1 MPVENQTLAP
11 FYSNGRNPYN
21 YARFEQISRDVATPW
36 LTLEEITQ
44 QLNLFDDESQDTYLS
59 SLELATRMSIEDILG
74 MAIFSTQWNVY
85 YANFGMY
92 DTTLYLDLPE
102 TGVDVAG
109 YPAVTINNVRY
120 YGSSNTVPITI
131 SSADYSY
138 DPTGSR
144 VILNVALNELSQ
156 QVANPIVVTFTQN
169 ANPLAS
175 YPVIKQAG
183 LMLLTHLYNTRSTV
197 GDTVGMKS
205 EIPFGV
211 HAMLRPYK
219 PLVM

>member
-59 SLELATRMSIEDILG
+59 SLELATRMTIEDILG

-102 TGVDVAG
+102 TGVNITG

-131 SSADYSY
+131 SSTDYSY

-156 QVANPIVVTFTQN
+156 QVANPIVVTYTQN

-175 YPVIKQAG
+175 YPVVKQAG

-197 GDTVGMKS
+197 GDTVGMKA

-211 HAMLRPYK
+211 TALLRPYK

>member
-44 QLNLFDDESQDTYLS
+44 QLNLFGDESQDTYLS

-102 TGVDVAG
+102 TGVDVVG

-169 ANPLAS
+169 ANPLAT

>member
-1 MPVENQTLAP
+1 
-11 FYSNGRNPYN
+11 
-21 YARFEQISRDVATPW
+21 
-36 LTLEEITQ
+36 
-44 QLNLFDDESQDTYLS
+44 
-59 SLELATRMSIEDILG
+59 MSIEDILG

-102 TGVDVAG
+102 TGVDVVG

-131 SSADYSY
+131 SSANYSY

-144 VILNVALNELSQ
+144 VILNVALNELNQ

>member
-44 QLNLFDDESQDTYLS
+44 QLNLFGDESQDTYLS
-59 SLELATRMSIEDILG
+59 SLELATRMVIEDILG

-102 TGVDVAG
+102 TGVDVVG

-169 ANPLAS
+169 ANPLAN
-175 YPVIKQAG
+175 YPIIKQAG

>member
-44 QLNLFDDESQDTYLS
+44 QLNLFDDESQDSYLS
-59 SLELATRMSIEDILG
+59 SLELATRMTIEDILG

-92 DTTLYLDLPE
+92 DSTLYLDLPVS
-102 TGVDVAG
+102 GVDVTG

-120 YGSSNTVPITI
+120 YGSSNTSPITI
-131 SSADYSY
+131 SNADYSY
-138 DPTGSR
+138 DSTGSR
-144 VILNVALNELSQ
+144 VILNVALNALSQ

-169 ANPLAS
+169 ANPLAT

-197 GDTVGMKS
+197 GDSTAMKA

-211 HAMLRPYK
+211 HALLRPYK

>member
-59 SLELATRMSIEDILG
+59 SLELAVRMTIEDILG

-102 TGVDVAG
+102 TGVNITG

-120 YGSSNTVPITI
+120 YGSSNTTPITI
-131 SSADYSY
+131 SSTDYSY

-156 QVANPIVVTFTQN
+156 QVANPIVVTYTQN
-169 ANPLAS
+169 ANPLAT
-175 YPVIKQAG
+175 YPVVKQAG

-197 GDTVGMKS
+197 GDTVGMKA

-211 HAMLRPYK
+211 NALLRPYK

>member
-44 QLNLFDDESQDTYLS
+44 QLNLFGDESQDSYLS
-59 SLELATRMSIEDILG
+59 SLELATRMTIEDILG

-92 DTTLYLDLPE
+92 DSTLYLDLPVS
-102 TGVDVAG
+102 GVDVTG

-120 YGSSNTVPITI
+120 YGSSNTSPITI
-131 SSADYSY
+131 SNADYSY

-144 VILNVALNELSQ
+144 VILNVALNALNQ

-169 ANPLAS
+169 ANPLAT

-211 HAMLRPYK
+211 HLMLRPYK

>member
-44 QLNLFDDESQDTYLS
+44 QLNLFGDESQDTYLS

-169 ANPLAS
+169 ANPLAT

>member
-1 MPVENQTLAP
+1 MAVENQTLAP

-44 QLNLFDDESQDTYLS
+44 QLNLFGDESQDTYLS

>member
-1 MPVENQTLAP
+1 MAVENQTLAP

-44 QLNLFDDESQDTYLS
+44 QLNLFGDESQDTYLS
-59 SLELATRMSIEDILG
+59 SLELATRMTIEDILG

-92 DTTLYLDLPE
+92 ESTLYLDLPE
-102 TGVDVAG
+102 TGIDVSG
-109 YPAVTINNVRY
+109 FPAVTINNVRY
-120 YGSSNTVPITI
+120 YGSSNTTPITI

-144 VILNVALNELSQ
+144 VILNTSLNELSQ
-156 QVANPIVVTFTQN
+156 QIANPIVVTFTQN

-211 HAMLRPYK
+211 HTLLRPYK

>member
-21 YARFEQISRDVATPW
+21 YARFEQIARDVATPW

-44 QLNLFDDESQDTYLS
+44 QLNLFDDESQDSYLS
-59 SLELATRMSIEDILG
+59 SLELATRMTIEDILG

-92 DTTLYLDLPE
+92 DSTLYLDLPVS
-102 TGVDVAG
+102 GVDVTG

-120 YGSSNTVPITI
+120 YGSSNTSPITI
-131 SSADYSY
+131 SNADYSY

-144 VILNVALNELSQ
+144 VILNVALNALSQ

-169 ANPLAS
+169 ANPLAT

-197 GDTVGMKS
+197 GDSTAMKA

-211 HAMLRPYK
+211 HALLRPYK

>member
-44 QLNLFDDESQDTYLS
+44 QLNLFADESQDTYLS

-92 DTTLYLDLPE
+92 DSTLYLDLPVS
-102 TGVDVAG
+102 GVDVTG

-120 YGSSNTVPITI
+120 YGSSNTSPITI
-131 SSADYSY
+131 SNADYSY

-175 YPVIKQAG
+175 YPIIKQAG

>member
-44 QLNLFDDESQDTYLS
+44 QLNLFGDESQDTYLS

-102 TGVDVAG
+102 TGVDVVG

>member
-44 QLNLFDDESQDTYLS
+44 QLNLFDDESQDSYLS
-59 SLELATRMSIEDILG
+59 SLELATRMTIEDILG

-92 DTTLYLDLPE
+92 DSTLYLDLPVS
-102 TGVDVAG
+102 GVDVTG

-120 YGSSNTVPITI
+120 YGSSNTSPITI
-131 SSADYSY
+131 SNADYSY

-144 VILNVALNELSQ
+144 VILNVALNALNQ

-169 ANPLAS
+169 ANPIAT

-197 GDTVGMKS
+197 GDSTAMKA

-211 HAMLRPYK
+211 HALLRPYK

>member
-59 SLELATRMSIEDILG
+59 SLELAVRMTIEDILG

-102 TGVDVAG
+102 TGVDVTG

-131 SSADYSY
+131 SNTDYSY

-156 QVANPIVVTFTQN
+156 QVANPIVVTYTQN

-175 YPVIKQAG
+175 YPVVKQAG

-211 HAMLRPYK
+211 HALLRPYK

>member
-59 SLELATRMSIEDILG
+59 SLELAVRMTIEDILG

-102 TGVDVAG
+102 TGVDVTG

-131 SSADYSY
+131 SNTDYSY

>member
-44 QLNLFDDESQDTYLS
+44 QLNLFGDESQDTYLS

-102 TGVDVAG
+102 TGVNVTG

-131 SSADYSY
+131 SNTDYSY

>member
-44 QLNLFDDESQDTYLS
+44 QLNLFGDESQDAYLS
-59 SLELATRMSIEDILG
+59 SLELATRMTIEDLLG

-102 TGVDVAG
+102 TGVDISG
-109 YPAVTINNVRY
+109 SPAVTINNVRY
-120 YGSSNTVPITI
+120 YGSSNTTPITI

-156 QVANPIVVTFTQN
+156 QVANPIVVTYTQN
-169 ANPLAS
+169 ANPIS
-175 YPVIKQAG
+175 TYPVVKQAG

-211 HAMLRPYK
+211 HSMLRPYK

>member
-102 TGVDVAG
+102 TGVDVVG

>member
-44 QLNLFDDESQDTYLS
+44 QLNLFGDESQDTYLS